1 MSNSNP
7 KPIGNKVAVRTH
19 VGKVRSNNEDAHGHV
34 WLADGSLLMVVADG
48 MGGHEAGEVAS
59 ALAVRVIQEHMA
71 LDLARDP
78 RERMHDAL
86 LEANRGI
93 LEEGRT
99 TEARGMGTTAIAALV
114 RGREVFVGQVGDS
127 RLYHLRRG
135 QLIWRTL
142 DHTRVQML
150 LDRGEIDEETAKDHP
165 EMGMLTRALGHAKM
179 ADGRPLTPDVNE
191 DPLMLED
198 DDTLV
203 LSSDGL
209 HDLAEDWEIGRIVSG
224 QPPAEGADALVAL
237 ALERGGHDNIT
248 VAVMTMAEQAPDFD
262 PDFVPEWA
270 LQGGLRS
277 DGENIEATFE
287 DFSRVDGI
295 RSGEIDLDPLTN
307 SSSSKKWWILVG
319 AGIVGL
325 GLLAVAV
332 ALAVAGA
339 LYISS

>member
-1 MSNSNP
+1 
-7 KPIGNKVAVRTH
+7 
-19 VGKVRSNNEDAHGHV
+19 V
-34 WLADGSLLMVVADG
+34 WLADGSLLIVVADG

-71 LDLARDP
+71 LDLDKDP
-78 RERMHDAL
+78 RERLHDAL
-86 LEANRGI
+86 SEANRGI

-99 TEARGMGTTAIAALV
+99 TETKGMGTTAIAAMV
-114 RGREVFVGQVGDS
+114 RGREVFIGQVGDS

-150 LDRGEIDEETAKDHP
+150 LDRGDIDEETAKDHP

-179 ADGRPLTPDVNE
+179 ADGRPLAPDVNE
-191 DPLMLED
+191 DPLVLED

-224 QPPAEGADALVAL
+224 RSPADGADALVAL

-248 VAVMTMAEQAPDFD
+248 VAVMTMGEQAPDFD

-270 LQGGLRS
+270 MQGGRRS

-287 DFSRVDGI
+287 DFSSVDGI
-295 RSGEIDLDPLTN
+295 RSGEIDLDPLEG
-307 SSSSKKWWILVG
+307 SSSSKKWLIV
-319 AGIVGL
+319 AGIAFVAVGL
-325 GLLAVAV
+325 LVVVSVLVLVVAFFPSW
-332 ALAVAGA
+332 
-339 LYISS
+339 Y